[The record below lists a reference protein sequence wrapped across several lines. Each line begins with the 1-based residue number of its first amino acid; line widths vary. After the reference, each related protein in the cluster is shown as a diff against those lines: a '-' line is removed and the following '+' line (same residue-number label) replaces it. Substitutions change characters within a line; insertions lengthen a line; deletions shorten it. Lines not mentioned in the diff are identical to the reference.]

1 MRRYIPLTINLPA
14 DVFEHI
20 EEEARSQYSSR
31 AAVARQILAEEIKRR
46 LNSVQTIVREEVA
59 L

>member
-1 MRRYIPLTINLPA
+1 MPKYIPLTINLPA

-20 EEEARSQYSSR
+20 EQEAQTQYSSR

-46 LNSVQTIVREEVA
+46 LNSVQTVVSEEA
-59 L
+59 A